1 MSASDEPW
9 TMGDTI
15 ALRELGWTLYDE
27 ERRQAPADHRP
38 QTEAWVTD
46 SGAMKVAEPGH
57 EDRWMNSDY
66 VMEVRD

>member
-1 MSASDEPW
+1 MSASEDTW
-9 TMGDTI
+9 TVDDTMV
-15 ALRELGWTLYDE
+15 LHELGWTLSGDN
-27 ERRQAPADHRP
+27 RQAPADHRP

-66 VMEVRD
+66 VVEVRE